1 MTIGMITYADV
12 GNWYLGEEGI
22 PLLLLKC
29 HGMLLLCQSPTGR
42 VYYPAHD
49 ILRQLSETDAERLLQ
64 RLSAQTK
71 TESCTAT
78 QAP

>member
-22 PLLLLKC
+22 PLQLVKC
-29 HGMLLLCQSPTGR
+29 YGMLLLCQSPTGR

-49 ILRQLSETDAERLLQ
+49 ILRQLSETEVTKIKERL
-64 RLSAQTK
+64 K
-71 TESCTAT
+71 IE
-78 QAP
+78 

>member
-22 PLLLLKC
+22 PLQLVKC
-29 HGMLLLCQSPTGR
+29 YGMLLLCQTPTGR

-49 ILRQLSETDAERLLQ
+49 ILRQLSEAEVTRIKE
-64 RLSAQTK
+64 RMK
-71 TESCTAT
+71 IE
-78 QAP
+78 

>member
-22 PLLLLKC
+22 PLQLVKC
-29 HGMLLLCQSPTGR
+29 YGMLLLCQSPTGR

-49 ILRQLSETDAERLLQ
+49 ILRQLSEAEVAKIKERM
-64 RLSAQTK
+64 K
-71 TESCTAT
+71 IE
-78 QAP
+78 